1 MISLSLYI
9 ERVIEYA
16 PRLFESLYETGIMM
30 VFAMVAAILLGLPLG
45 TLLFLTSRNKP
56 MDNKILYQVASVFVN
71 IVRSFPFLLLVVVM
85 QPLIRFFY
93 GRATGDPVAASFP
106 MMLIAIALYARFVE
120 QSLHDVP
127 KGVMEMAESMGATTT
142 QLVWKF
148 LYVEARS
155 SLIIGFTTAFV
166 SFISYSTIMGVVGGG
181 GIAQRLGRGG
191 HLVAPGGILRGH
203 RQRVGQKHRAG
214 GGSAQLEP
222 GVRIL
227 LLHQHRLLLA
237 RHGGAATGDH
247 GLQHLARGGRN
258 LHPGSLSLR
267 QRGHGRIQRLGS

>member
-1 MISLSLYI
+1 MNSFNLYI

-16 PRLFESLYETGIMM
+16 PRLAESLFETGIMM
-30 VFAMVAAILLGLPLG
+30 IFAMMAAIILGLPLG
-45 TLLFLTSRNKP
+45 TLLYLSSKGKP
-56 MDNKILYQVASVFVN
+56 MENKFLYQVASIFVN

-85 QPLIRFFY
+85 QPLIRFLY

-127 KGVMEMAESMGATTT
+127 RGVTETAQSMGATTF

-155 SLIIGFTTAFV
+155 SLIIGFTTVFV

-181 GIAQRLGRGG
+181 GIGDFAIRYGYQRYETDIMYTSIVVIIIFVVLAQWFGLK
-191 HLVAPGGILRGH
+191 I
-203 RQRVGQKHRAG
+203 AG
-214 GGSAQLEP
+214 KLDK
-222 GVRIL
+222 R
-227 LLHQHRLLLA
+227 
-237 RHGGAATGDH
+237 
-247 GLQHLARGGRN
+247 
-258 LHPGSLSLR
+258 
-267 QRGHGRIQRLGS
+267 